1 MWEFCVI
8 WFESSQRWIV
18 MFPNGNIIDGGFG
31 AIGHALAKAYDYLE
45 LGESD
50 FECTED
56 TGTFYRFEKL
66 Y

>member
-1 MWEFCVI
+1 
-8 WFESSQRWIV
+8 

-66 Y
+66 YWRAAT